1 VLLVTLRRYW
11 SCYVTALPIKFKSEI
26 GSKPIVAI
34 AQKESA
40 IALEL
45 EQIYLPNP
53 FKWAKEK

>member
-1 VLLVTLRRYW
+1 V
-11 SCYVTALPIKFKSEI
+11 LPIESKLEI
-26 GSKPIVAI
+26 GSEPIVAI

-45 EQIYLPNP
+45 EPTYPPNP